1 MSDLLQKH
9 SCFGVNFTSIVN
21 SKVGNAHG
29 RCFLEIFLLKP
40 STPLFLEV
48 VRCQASPFDAEKQ
61 GAERIFKFCFELVE
75 CVRALV
81 YRESVSASVASTL
94 LTLTHSVRAQ
104 RAHCDSTRSRCA
116 AQARVMVY
124 YEMRKERE
132 RERERKREREGEREK
147 KK

>member
-1 MSDLLQKH
+1 MH
-9 SCFGVNFTSIVN
+9 TGV
-21 SKVGNAHG
+21 
-29 RCFLEIFLLKP
+29 P
-40 STPLFLEV
+40 
-48 VRCQASPFDAEKQ
+48 CQASPLDAEKQ

-75 CVRALV
+75 CVQALV
-81 YRESVSASVASTL
+81 YRELVSASVASTL

-104 RAHCDSTRSRCA
+104 LAHCDSTRSRCCA
-116 AQARVMVY
+116 RSAQACVMVY